1 MSSFFKQANK
11 AILDKTIS
19 RRDLTLDEFSMM
31 DAWEFV
37 ARTAKKYSQFRKII
51 LSIGREGDHYLI
63 RMVAFNNRSE
73 PIYKSGDTIVGRKLI
88 AYNLAENVHKYMGD
102 KSECYLYVDTLL
114 TPPVDSTVEDE
125 DD

>member
-1 MSSFFKQANK
+1 MSSFFKQVNK
-11 AILDKTIS
+11 TILDNTIS
-19 RRDLTLDEFSMM
+19 RRDLTLDEFSIM

-37 ARTAKKYSQFRKII
+37 ARTAKEYSQFRKII
-51 LSIGREGDHYLI
+51 LSVVREGDHYLI

-88 AYNLAENVHKYMGD
+88 AYNLAEDVYNYMGG
-102 KSECYLYVDTLL
+102 KSERYLSVDALL
-114 TPPVDSTVEDE
+114 APPVGSTDEDE